1 MDTLPVAFDSNL
13 LELDLKLLKDVIATF
28 LYYVPERLILKIVN
42 SHSLLHI
49 PKYPYSKPFI
59 LHYFQIFLSLID
71 FFDGKNQLSIVFVLI
86 FFELQLIIYYIF
98 NLICSSPAILEIKKL
113 NYLFDCLSS
122 FLF

>member
-59 LHYFQIFLSLID
+59 LRYFQIFLSLID

-86 FFELQLIIYYIF
+86 FFELQLIIYYLF

-113 NYLFDCLSS
+113 KYLFDCLIS